1 MGYVLSALA
10 TKFTTKTPKDANVQQ
25 ENSNQESDVL
35 IHVKMTN
42 CLIPKTFVTAVQS
55 MKLFQTVNVSAE
67 TVTQGTTQL
76 ASVNS
81 DAPGP
86 INLCTKEDA
95 HPAH

>member
-1 MGYVLSALA
+1 MDFVLSALA
-10 TKFTTKTPKDANVQQ
+10 TKFTTKTPKNANAQQ

-42 CLIPKTFVTAVQS
+42 CLILKMSVTAVQS
-55 MKLFQTVNVSAE
+55 MKLFPTVNVSAE
-67 TVTQGTTQL
+67 TVTKGTIQL
-76 ASVNS
+76 ASANS

-95 HPAH
+95 PPVH